1 MKKTLTILL
10 SLCLS
15 IIAAQAF
22 AQMGSGHMM
31 GGSGYGGGYGLTEE
45 QVEASREIHAKYQDS
60 FAELSEK
67 IWSKRAQ
74 LSGELANEKVDR
86 DRVEKLAGEVGDL
99 MSKGY
104 QMRVKMFMDM
114 REKGL
119 SYGACSGMMG
129 GGMMH
134 GGGMMGG
141 GYHGGMMGR
150 GMKRGYHDYHGY
162 GN

>member
-1 MKKTLTILL
+1 MKKTLAILL
-10 SLCLS
+10 GLCLS
-15 IIAAQAF
+15 LIAAQAF

-31 GGSGYGGGYGLTEE
+31 DGSRYSGGYGLTEE

-60 FAELSEK
+60 FAELSEQ

-74 LSGELANEKVDR
+74 ISGELAKDNVDR
-86 DRVEKLAGEVGDL
+86 GRVEKLAGEVGDL

-119 SYGACSGMMG
+119 SFGACSGMMG

-134 GGGMMGG
+134 GGMMGG
-141 GYHGGMMGR
+141 GYHGGMMGG